1 MRVRRFRPPRRAS
14 LTLLF
19 AAFIAIW
26 ASCGASDGDGFVPRP
41 DPETVPLFDES
52 AVLDFHLSFPA
63 GEWDKLL
70 KLRGEPATRWVK
82 CGFRFGTATF
92 PEAACRRKGN
102 MFDWDRTEAKPQ
114 LIVRFNHATAGGR
127 FMGMRRLNLEYYSDW
142 AAPVRDRLG
151 MWLMREAGVPASR
164 VNHVRVFKDGALLG
178 LYQNIEP
185 VDREWLE
192 NHFGGPNA
200 DGNLWESG
208 EQLQTNESH
217 ADPAKL
223 MAFHALVEAEPLTGD
238 HQAFWAALAKMM
250 DVKQV
255 LREMAAETALI
266 THDNFS
272 NNLLNYYLYEHPK
285 RGLLVLPWDFDD
297 ILIPEF
303 VDADPYTFW
312 EHGEPGKLRLLMN
325 QNPAWKAEYDAHL
338 IDIRDRILAKMPAY
352 LDRIC
357 MQIRPTVLEETTTDY

>member
-1 MRVRRFRPPRRAS
+1 
-14 LTLLF
+14 
-19 AAFIAIW
+19 
-26 ASCGASDGDGFVPRP
+26 
-41 DPETVPLFDES
+41 
-52 AVLDFHLSFPA
+52 PA
-63 GEWDKLL
+63 G
-70 KLRGEPATRWVK
+70 
-82 CGFRFGTATF
+82 RF
-92 PEAACRRKGN
+92 
-102 MFDWDRTEAKPQ
+102 
-114 LIVRFNHATAGGR
+114 L
-127 FMGMRRLNLEYYSDW
+127 GMRRLNLEYYSDW

-192 NHFGGPNA
+192 DHFGGPNA

-217 ADPAKL
+217 PDPLKL
-223 MAFHALVEAEPLTGD
+223 MAFQALVEAEPLTGD
-238 HQAFWAALAKMM
+238 HNAFWASLSTMM
-250 DVKQV
+250 DIKQV

-266 THDNFS
+266 THDNFT
-272 NNLLNYYLYEHPK
+272 NNLLNFYLYEHPK

-312 EHGEPGKLRLLMN
+312 EHGEPGKLRLLIN
-325 QNPAWKAEYDAHL
+325 QNPRWKTEYDANL
-338 IDIRDRILAKMPAY
+338 IDIRDRILSKMPAY
-352 LDRIC
+352 LDRVC
-357 MQIRPTVLEETTTDY
+357 AQVRPTILEETNTEYTAEEFDEGCAELRTLIPARIAALKRLLGR